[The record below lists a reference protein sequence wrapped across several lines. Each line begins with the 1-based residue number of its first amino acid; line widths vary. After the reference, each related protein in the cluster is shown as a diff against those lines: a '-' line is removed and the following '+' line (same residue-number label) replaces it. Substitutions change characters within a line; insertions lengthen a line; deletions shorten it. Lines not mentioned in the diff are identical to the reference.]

1 MLFALLA
8 AATALGRAP
17 SLESRLSLLEARQM
31 LEAQQVWSL
40 RAELPP
46 DTVKVLDDVAL
57 HVQHD
62 QEQDDKVQELT
73 RAVQQL
79 QQRLAALETLLQ
91 DRVAEGT
98 RIPVAPL
105 QVAPLEVP
113 AKRATTR
120 RSRKAAAGARRA
132 AGRQAS
138 SSARVAEAP

>member
-1 MLFALLA
+1 MLFTLLA
-8 AATALGRAP
+8 ASAALGRAP

-40 RAELPP
+40 RADLPP
-46 DTVKVLDDVAL
+46 EAVKVLDDVAL

-62 QEQDDKVQELT
+62 QEQDEKVQELT
-73 RAVQQL
+73 QTVRQL
-79 QQRLAALETLLQ
+79 EQRLAALELLLQ

-113 AKRATTR
+113 AR
-120 RSRKAAAGARRA
+120 RAAAGKSRKPAEKKRVTA
-132 AGRQAS
+132 RQAS
-138 SSARVAEAP
+138 ARARVAEAP